1 MESALYGICTLVFVS
16 EISLDCCDHSSGFLC
31 QQLVHNTVRPHS
43 PWSILYEHTCSIVAQ
58 VQCFCS
64 CIVQNEI
71 QVKEVSGK
79 NWFPLC
85 PSLNFSWLR
94 VIGFG
99 WQRNWNSNCHCHL
112 NFILDY
118 NTSLWS
124 GPSQVYCF
132 CHRNLSLTHIHV
144 HVHCSSLQKQIFDYI
159 LYLLHLTKW
168 GDA

>member
-1 MESALYGICTLVFVS
+1 MVFAHSFLYQKSLSIAAIIHLVSYVNNS
-16 EISLDCCDHSSGFLC
+16 CI
-31 QQLVHNTVRPHS
+31 NTVRPHS
-43 PWSILYEHTCSIVAQ
+43 PRSILYEHTCSIVAQ

-85 PSLNFSWLR
+85 PSLNFSRLR

-124 GPSQVYCF
+124 DPSQVYYF
-132 CHRNLSLTHIHV
+132 CYRNLSLTYIHV
-144 HVHCSSLQKQIFDYI
+144 HVRVHCSSLQKQMFDCI